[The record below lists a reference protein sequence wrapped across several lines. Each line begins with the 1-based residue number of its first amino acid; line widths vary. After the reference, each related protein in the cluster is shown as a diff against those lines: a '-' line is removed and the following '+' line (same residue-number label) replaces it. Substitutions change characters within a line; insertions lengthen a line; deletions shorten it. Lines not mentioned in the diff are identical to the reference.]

1 MKIDNKFTHQPGS
14 LPKLT
19 RRASHRPLRLL
30 AAIVASLL
38 ALIGTGVWL
47 QAEYTPV
54 EPIKL
59 AQEFVDLIHTKQF
72 AKAHQ
77 LTMKNSFVG
86 TTPEALEEISQRQ
99 MCAVT
104 RMVRAF
110 PFQSNGN
117 RLRRWASGAEVE
129 MPEVNV
135 EFDGGCLLS
144 VRVRRVGAGDWKI
157 FYFATHAG

>member
-1 MKIDNKFTHQPGS
+1 MDNKFTSQPDVLPPLTLPTSRRRMGS
-14 LPKLT
+14 I
-19 RRASHRPLRLL
+19 

-38 ALIGTGVWL
+38 ALIGTGAWL

-59 AQEFVDLIHTKQF
+59 AQEFIDLIHTKQF

-86 TTPEALEEISQRQ
+86 TTPEALQEISHRQ

-117 RLRRWASGAEVE
+117 RLRRWASGADID
-129 MPEVNV
+129 MPEVSV

-144 VRVRRVGAGDWKI
+144 VRVRQVGNGDWKI